1 MATPAASPFICETP
15 IISSKESNINNNLS
29 PGERANLLNTE
40 VIAMQSF
47 IVDQVLIL
55 IQSLKNSTLEKS
67 PSDISSEVKRLKEF
81 NDILRQQNG
90 SLLEESS
97 WKNTI
102 IQLLIKNQEYLNK
115 LVCHRKTVLDET
127 SRMVPKGPFKQGS
140 NTETSRIN
148 YSNGFQVLSKTDGDN
163 DNDNKSGK
171 SDNTITEDF
180 LTNCDVRNWK
190 KIQKSC
196 ITNKNYKNN
205 SLPKKID
212 T

>member
-1 MATPAASPFICETP
+1 
-15 IISSKESNINNNLS
+15 
-29 PGERANLLNTE
+29 
-40 VIAMQSF
+40 MQSF

-67 PSDISSEVKRLKEF
+67 PSDISYEVKRLKEF

-148 YSNGFQVLSKTDGDN
+148 YSNGFQVLSKTDDDN

-171 SDNTITEDF
+171 SDNTIIEDF

-205 SLPKKID
+205 SLPKKIETYD
-212 T
+212 NRSENKQIRSSRNITKTD